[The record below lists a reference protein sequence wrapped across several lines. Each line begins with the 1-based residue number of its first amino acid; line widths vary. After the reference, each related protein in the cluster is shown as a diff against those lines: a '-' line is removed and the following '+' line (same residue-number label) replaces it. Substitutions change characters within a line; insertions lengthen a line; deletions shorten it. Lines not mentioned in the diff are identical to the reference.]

1 MPVEIINGRK
11 VHVQSVGTGPDVVVV
26 HGLLSSIT
34 SWYFAVAPALATEYR
49 VLMYDLRGHGLS
61 EFSTSGYGLTSM
73 TGDLSDVVTRHTGSA
88 PIVLIGHSYGA
99 VIALRYALDHPD
111 RVRRLVLVEPP
122 LPVISA
128 TWVESF
134 RKLSTRDFMAT
145 LPALA
150 QAWLKAFAK
159 QPLKLGAK
167 AMRLS
172 TQSTIVDDML
182 AEPDIGDDQLATLQC
197 PALLCC
203 GTRSNE
209 VFQETSARLLRVLPN
224 VRLQMIEGDHYLPE
238 EAPGPLAQ
246 AIREFLAA

>member
-1 MPVEIINGRK
+1 M
-11 VHVQSVGTGPDVVVV
+11 QTVGTGPDVVIV

-34 SWYFAVAPALATEYR
+34 SWYFAVAPALAAEYR
-49 VLMYDLRGHGLS
+49 VIMYDLRGHGLT
-61 EFSTSGYGLTSM
+61 EFSKSGYGLKSM
-73 TGDLSDVVTRHTGSA
+73 AADLSDVVTCHTGDA

-128 TWVESF
+128 TWVEDF
-134 RKLSTRDFMAT
+134 RKQSSRDFIAS
-145 LPALA
+145 LPPLL
-150 QAWLKAFAK
+150 QAGLKAFTK

-167 AMRLS
+167 AVRLS
-172 TQSTIVDDML
+172 TQSMIVDDML
-182 AEPDIGDDQLATLQC
+182 AEPDIGDEELATLQC
-197 PALLCC
+197 PTLLCC

-209 VFQETSARLLRVLPN
+209 VFRDTGARLQRVLPN

-246 AIREFLAA
+246 AIREFLAS

>member
-11 VHVQSVGTGPDVVVV
+11 VHVQTVGTGPDVVIV

-61 EFSTSGYGLTSM
+61 EFSKSGYGLKSM
-73 TGDLSDVVTRHTGSA
+73 TGDLSDVVTCHAGSA

-99 VIALRYALDHPD
+99 VIALRYALDHPE

-128 TWVESF
+128 DWVEKF
-134 RKLSTRDFMAT
+134 RKQSTQDFVAA
-145 LPALA
+145 LPPLL
-150 QAWLKAFAK
+150 QAGLKAFAK
-159 QPLKLGAK
+159 RPLKLGAK

-172 TQSTIVDDML
+172 TQSTIVDDLL
-182 AEPDIGDDQLATLQC
+182 AESDMADDELATLQC

-209 VFQETSARLLRVLPN
+209 VFQETSVRLLRVLPN

-238 EAPGPLAQ
+238 EAPGPLTQ
-246 AIREFLAA
+246 AIREFLAS

>member
-11 VHVQSVGTGPDVVVV
+11 VHVQAVGTGPDVVVV

-34 SWYFAVAPALATEYR
+34 SWYFGVAPALATEYR
-49 VLMYDLRGHGLS
+49 VVMYDLRGHGLT
-61 EFSTSGYGLTSM
+61 EFSKSGYGLASM
-73 TGDLSDVVTRHTGSA
+73 TGDLADVVAHHAGSA
-88 PIVLIGHSYGA
+88 PIVLVGHSYGA

-128 TWVESF
+128 AWVEQF
-134 RKLSTRDFMAT
+134 RNQSTKDLMT
-145 LPALA
+145 SLPPMLQAGLKALA
-150 QAWLKAFAK
+150 RR
-159 QPLKLGAK
+159 PLKLGAK

-172 TQSTIVDDML
+172 VQSTITDDMQ
-182 AEPDIGDDQLATLQC
+182 AEPDIADEELATLQC
-197 PALLCC
+197 PTLLCC

-209 VFQETSARLLRVLPN
+209 VFHTTSARLLRVLPN
-224 VRLQMIEGDHYLPE
+224 VRLQMIEGDHYIPE